1 MTESFPNVMAAAFG
15 AALLWSTMGRKGLQP
30 YIPLAD
36 FWRMLGLPDII
47 CYVLEFVIFVALGVY
62 VGLLFTQPSTP
73 QQAFA
78 AGSAWTAFATH
89 ARTRQR

>member
-1 MTESFPNVMAAAFG
+1 MTDNFPNVIAATFG

-36 FWRMLGLPDII
+36 LWRMLGLPATI
-47 CYVLEFVIFVALGVY
+47 CYILEFIIFVALGVY
-62 VGLLFTQPSTP
+62 VGLLLAQPSTP

-78 AGSAWTAFATH
+78 AGSAWTAFATR
-89 ARTRQR
+89 ARRQK